1 MAQSSSTSRDSSSI
15 QPKSERLP
23 SSNFSNW
30 KNPGIRQLLQE
41 YKIECEMKGH
51 ALWKDKSEFLEAA
64 QQAKVETLTPE
75 ADKSISFRSRTQK
88 RDRLLELIKCYQ
100 SYPRFRNEKTLNA
113 IYEGFRTNA
122 PMDRPIVLDFDN
134 GER

>member
-1 MAQSSSTSRDSSSI
+1 
-15 QPKSERLP
+15 
-23 SSNFSNW
+23 
-30 KNPGIRQLLQE
+30 
-41 YKIECEMKGH
+41 MKGH
-51 ALWKDKSEFLEAA
+51 ALWNDKSEFLEAV

-75 ADKSISFRSRTQK
+75 SDKSISFRSRTQK